1 MSAVVANE
9 IREDVGAPAA
19 RMGIAVLSLL
29 GVFLAGYLLLH
40 RLGVIGT
47 LACGASGGC
56 ETVQSS
62 AYATFAGMPVPA
74 IGVGGYLL
82 LLITALAGAQP
93 ALAADRRV
101 GLALLGL
108 ATGALAF
115 TAYLNYVEA
124 FVLHAWC
131 RFCLGSAALV
141 VLIFLLSLT
150 EMRNVLREAA

>member
-1 MSAVVANE
+1 MSDVAVNE
-9 IREDVGAPAA
+9 LREEVGAPTA

-29 GVFLAGYLLLH
+29 GVFLSGYLLLH
-40 RLGVIGT
+40 RLGIVGT

-62 AYATFAGMPVPA
+62 TYATFLGMPVPA

-82 LLITALAGAQP
+82 MLATALVGAQP
-93 ALAADRRV
+93 GLAGDRRIGLAVLALATTAF
-101 GLALLGL
+101 
-108 ATGALAF
+108 AF

-131 RFCLGSAALV
+131 RYCLVSAALV

-150 EMRNVLREAA
+150 ELRSLVRGAE

>member
-1 MSAVVANE
+1 MSDVAVNE
-9 IREDVGAPAA
+9 LREEVGAPAA

-29 GVFLAGYLLLH
+29 GVFLSAYLLLH
-40 RLGVIGT
+40 RLGIVGT

-62 AYATFAGMPVPA
+62 AYATFLGMPVPA

-82 LLITALAGAQP
+82 LLATALVGAQP
-93 ALAADRRV
+93 ALAGDRRI
-101 GLALLGL
+101 GLAVLAL
-108 ATGALAF
+108 ATTALAF
-115 TAYLNYVEA
+115 TAYLNYIEA

-131 RFCLGSAALV
+131 RYCIGSAALV

-150 EMRNVLREAA
+150 EVRNVARGAQ

>member
-1 MSAVVANE
+1 
-9 IREDVGAPAA
+9 
-19 RMGIAVLSLL
+19 MGIAVLSLL
-29 GVFLAGYLLLH
+29 GVFLAGYMLLH
-40 RLGVIGT
+40 RLGLVGT

-62 AYATFAGMPVPA
+62 AYATFAGFPVPA

-82 LLITALAGAQP
+82 LLITALVGAQP
-93 ALAADRRV
+93 ALAADRRI
-101 GLALLGL
+101 GAALLVL
-108 ATGALAF
+108 ATGALVF

-131 RFCLGSAALV
+131 RYCLGSAALV
-141 VLIFLLSLT
+141 ILIFLLSLT